1 MSTDIEDEIKDDL
14 QENQENTLNNYTE
27 EELEDMKEKFRLFD
41 DDGGGGL
48 TAKELERRK
57 KGFWS
62 ISIIINWDYIYTFIC
77 KVIKMLENLF
87 SITVYGA

>member
-1 MSTDIEDEIKDDL
+1 MSTDIEDEIKDDP
-14 QENQENTLNNYTE
+14 QENQENTLNKYTE

-57 KGFWS
+57 K
-62 ISIIINWDYIYTFIC
+62 YIFFL
-77 KVIKMLENLF
+77 VNLNYHSLVF
-87 SITVYGA
+87 LQCLFTHFNVK

>member
-1 MSTDIEDEIKDDL
+1 MSTDIEDEIKDDP
-14 QENQENTLNNYTE
+14 QENQENTLNKYTE

-57 KGFWS
+57 K
-62 ISIIINWDYIYTFIC
+62 YIFFL
-77 KVIKMLENLF
+77 VNLNYHSLVLMHF
-87 SITVYGA
+87 YNAYLHILM

>member
-1 MSTDIEDEIKDDL
+1 MSTDIEDEIKDDP
-14 QENQENTLNNYTE
+14 QENQENTLNKYTE

-57 KGFWS
+57 KFICFWS
-62 ISIIINWDYIYTFIC
+62 ISIIIHWYY
-77 KVIKMLENLF
+77 
-87 SITVYGA
+87 

>member
-1 MSTDIEDEIKDDL
+1 MTTDIEEEIKDDAQET
-14 QENQENTLNNYTE
+14 QENVLYKYTA

-57 KGFWS
+57 K
-62 ISIIINWDYIYTFIC
+62 IIC
-77 KVIKMLENLF
+77 LL
-87 SITVYGA
+87 